1 MSPATSSQLYLN
13 ILFYYTLQRR
23 KRKLLTFCGCQIQCI
38 YFFYL
43 KFFNQYSQ
51 EFQLL
56 ERHFKKI
63 YMYVSVDVNLN
74 ICPLNILCTKIF
86 TFLFSWTFNFIQP

>member
-23 KRKLLTFCGCQIQCI
+23 KRKLLTYCGCQIQCI

-43 KFFNQYSQ
+43 NFLNQYSQ

-56 ERHFKKI
+56 ERHLKKNL
-63 YMYVSVDVNLN
+63 YVSVDVNLN

-86 TFLFSWTFNFIQP
+86 TFLFMDI